1 MAASFPV
8 YPATTQERD
17 AWIVARRGLR
27 NIVDPL
33 QPYAFTVEEECSAS
47 GEVVPVATV
56 FLSNRECPWRCL
68 MCDLWRNTLT
78 ESVPPGAIPLQID
91 YALKRL
97 PPARQIKLYNS
108 GSFFDARAIPPQDHA
123 EIAARVATFEQ
134 VIVECHPA
142 LADDACLRFRDRLT
156 GKLEVAMG
164 LETAHPEILARLNK
178 RMTTEQFAHAA
189 QRLRRHGIDL
199 RAFVLVKPPFMEE
212 ADALEWTARSIDF
225 AFECG
230 VNAVTLIPTRGGNGA
245 LEELAAAGQFSP
257 PALDTL
263 EAAAAYGIALNKGRV
278 FSDLWDLRTTRGCT
292 GCHDRRVARLHTM
305 NLRQVVLLPVHCD
318 RCEENPG

>member
-1 MAASFPV
+1 MSASLSV
-8 YPATTQERD
+8 YPASAKERD
-17 AWIVARRGLR
+17 AWIVARRGSR

-33 QPYAFTVEEECSAS
+33 QPYAFTVEEERSAS

-56 FLSNRECPWRCL
+56 FLANRECPWRCL

-78 ESVPPGAIPLQID
+78 EGVPPGAISLQID

-134 VIVECHPA
+134 IIVECHPA
-142 LADDACLRFRDRLT
+142 LVGDACFHFRDRLT
-156 GKLEVAMG
+156 GRLEVAMG
-164 LETAHPEILARLNK
+164 LETVHPEILERLNK
-178 RMTTEQFAHAA
+178 RMTTEHFASAA
-189 QRLRRHGIDL
+189 RRLRSCDVDL
-199 RAFVLVKPPFMEE
+199 RVFVLVKPPFMEE
-212 ADALEWTARSIDF
+212 ADALEWADRSIDF

-230 VNAVTLIPTRGGNGA
+230 ANVVTLIPTRSGNGA
-245 LEELAAAGQFSP
+245 MEELAATGQFSP
-257 PALDTL
+257 PHLATL

-278 FSDLWDLRTTRGCT
+278 FSDLWDLRAKPECAD
-292 GCHDRRVARLHTM
+292 CHERRVARLHTM
-305 NLRQVVLLPVHCD
+305 NLRQIILPPIKCD
-318 RCEENPG
+318 QCGENRG